1 MQELL
6 LAADVL
12 VTDYSSSIW
21 DMSLAFKPTFLY
33 CPDLDR
39 YRAERDFYIDIHEW
53 PFPLAADNAALAAN
67 IRGFDEEKYRAD
79 VAAHHARLGS
89 CETGH
94 ASEAAARR
102 IMQVCGVTEKN

>member
-1 MQELL
+1 MKLKSVHHIAVICSDYEKSKAFYTEVLGMEV
-6 LAADVL
+6 LAE
-12 VTDYSSSIW
+12 
-21 DMSLAFKPTFLY
+21 
-33 CPDLDR
+33 R